1 MFTEIEY
8 NNKCQGNKPEQN
20 NRKEYEQIMNKIDF
34 STVAMVRTYKNNG
47 QHLEQKFRFYLTGEI
62 VKADNVAHDKGT
74 DLFNYSIKSARAT
87 VCIGTDL
94 TAYLDTDKATEFVYI
109 TATEIAYIMS
119 RKEYETFVE
128 VFGTLDH
135 ESGSKKK
142 KIRLGHES
150 QKMLRWLERAC
161 H

>member
-1 MFTEIEY
+1 
-8 NNKCQGNKPEQN
+8 
-20 NRKEYEQIMNKIDF
+20 MNKMNLASVD
-34 STVAMVRTYKNNG
+34 MVRTYKNNG

-74 DLFNYSIKSARAT
+74 DLFGYSIKSARAT
-87 VCIGTDL
+87 VCVGTDL

-119 RKEYETFVE
+119 RKEYEIFVE
-128 VFGTLDH
+128 VFGTLDY
-135 ESGSKKK
+135 ESGSKKE
-142 KIRLGHES
+142 KIRLAHES
-150 QKMLRWLERAC
+150 QKMLRWLERYA